1 MMSFQLLINFALAV
15 AWMFLYNSYDLPTF
29 IIGYIVGFLILYMMR
44 RIFPSRLYIIRVYGV
59 IHLGVIFIRELILSN
74 YSVMRLILK
83 PKLDIKPGIFT
94 LHLDYKS
101 DWELT
106 LLALLISLTPGTVV
120 IDISHDKEQMYIHSM
135 NIDDLESSIGHIQN
149 SFQKVILEVSR
160 T

>member
-1 MMSFQLLINFALAV
+1 MSFQLLINFALAI
-15 AWMFLYNSYDLPTF
+15 AWMFLYNTYDLPTF
-29 IIGYIVGFLILYMMR
+29 IIGYIVGFIILFLMR

-59 IHLGVIFIRELILSN
+59 VHLLFVFIRELIISN

-94 LHLDYKS
+94 LHVSYNS

-106 LLALLISLTPGTVV
+106 LLSLLISLTPGTVV
-120 IDISHDKEQMYIHSM
+120 IDVSHDKQKMYIHSM
-135 NIDDLESSIGHIQN
+135 NIDDIESSIHHIEE